1 MRTEGPWTPVGS
13 VVSSGQPALGGA
25 IIKAYPHHLGLSAC
39 FITAS
44 FITASFNNTF
54 LGRSIAR
61 RPAQAGCSSLRI
73 YKIQTRDRSKLPGLE
88 LSLLERIEHRAVLE
102 LSLLERIEHRAV
114 HRAVHRAG
122 LVYPST
128 PWPRLPV
135 HSLAARPNPSLPCAS
150 RSPASFGLHTVKVET
165 CP

>member
-61 RPAQAGCSSLRI
+61 RPAQAGDMQCTPVYTGRHAV
-73 YKIQTRDRSKLPGLE
+73 QTPGLFVASAVNEEDSERDR
-88 LSLLERIEHRAVLE
+88 ATQ
-102 LSLLERIEHRAV
+102 A
-114 HRAVHRAG
+114 
-122 LVYPST
+122 
-128 PWPRLPV
+128 
-135 HSLAARPNPSLPCAS
+135 
-150 RSPASFGLHTVKVET
+150 
-165 CP
+165 